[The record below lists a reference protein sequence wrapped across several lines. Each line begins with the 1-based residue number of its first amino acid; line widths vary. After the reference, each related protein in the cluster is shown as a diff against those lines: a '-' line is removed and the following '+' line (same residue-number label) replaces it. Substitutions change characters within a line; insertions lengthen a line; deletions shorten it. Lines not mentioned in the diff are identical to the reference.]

1 MTALKVLVIPASLRN
16 EAPDARLASAVTREL
31 IALDAEVTRISLG
44 DFPLPIY
51 DASLDGEPGPS
62 RTVNNLS
69 RMMAIHHGVFI
80 AAPEYNASM
89 PPLLKNAIDW
99 IACLSDRNDG
109 PAPFRDR
116 AFAIGSAS
124 DDTKGGEHCLTALR
138 QVLTLGC
145 GATVIPRQI
154 SVSLA
159 GHAFDELDRLRELHD
174 IEQLKASVKQLV
186 DFSQRMR

>member
-1 MTALKVLVIPASLRN
+1 MSAIKVLVIPASLHN
-16 EAPDARLASAVTREL
+16 EAPDVRLASAVMREL
-31 IALDAEVTRISLG
+31 IALDAEVTRISLS
-44 DFPLPIY
+44 DFPLPFY
-51 DASLDGEPGPS
+51 DASLDCEPG
-62 RTVNNLS
+62 TS
-69 RMMAIHHGVFI
+69 RMVGNLCRMIALHHGVFI

-99 IACLSDRNDG
+99 IACLSDRG
-109 PAPFRDR
+109 GLPAPFRDR
-116 AFAIGSAS
+116 AFAIGTAS

-154 SVSLA
+154 SVSMA
-159 GHAFDELDRLRELHD
+159 RHAFDELDRLRELHD
-174 IEQLKASVKQLV
+174 IGQLRASVRQLV

>member
-1 MTALKVLVIPASLRN
+1 MTALKVLVIPASLQN

-31 IALDAEVTRISLG
+31 LALDAEVTRISLG

-51 DASLDGEPGPS
+51 DASIESRSDTT
-62 RTVNNLS
+62 RTVSNLS
-69 RMMAIHHGVFI
+69 RMIAVHHGVFI
-80 AAPEYNASM
+80 AAAEYNASL

-99 IACLSDRNDG
+99 VSSFSDRSGG

-145 GATVIPRQI
+145 GATVIPRQ
-154 SVSLA
+154 VSIALA
-159 GHAFDELDRLRELHD
+159 RHAFDEVDRPRELHD
-174 IEQLKASVKQLV
+174 IDQLRALVKQLV